1 MGSALS
7 EHAIR
12 SSVLSFRHLRNR
24 KHRLCNKQQ
33 CQFSDKNYQPMSA
46 QKFVPQF
53 QMSEVGGG
61 RSSNLQFLQSR
72 HQEEPITQFK
82 ASGCVEEETAP

>member
-53 QMSEVGGG
+53 QMSEVGG
-61 RSSNLQFLQSR
+61 
-72 HQEEPITQFK
+72 
-82 ASGCVEEETAP
+82 CVEVRVDAVPTYSFCSQGTKRNQ